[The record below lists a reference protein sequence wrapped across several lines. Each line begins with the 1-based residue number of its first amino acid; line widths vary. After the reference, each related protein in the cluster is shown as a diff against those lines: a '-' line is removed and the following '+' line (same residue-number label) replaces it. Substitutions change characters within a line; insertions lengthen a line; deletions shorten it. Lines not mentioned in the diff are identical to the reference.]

1 MSVMI
6 QLSELHFSSDD
17 GIKVLEDVH
26 LHVDRGEMVMLVGP
40 PASGKSILLG
50 LLGTQIRPQL
60 GQILVHGR
68 NIARLSRAKVSDLRR
83 QIGFLPQNF
92 VPLPKTVLENV
103 AFKLRALGDFREQAE
118 EKALAA
124 LEIVGLTGRLASETS
139 ELEPL
144 DRVRLGIALAICD
157 EPLLL
162 LLDEPFDALAAE
174 DQQAIWALLREV
186 HLLGH
191 TMVIATRGPLPG
203 EVDDARI
210 VRLSDG
216 KVIE

>member
-1 MSVMI
+1 MI
-6 QLSELHFSSDD
+6 QLSELHFSSED

-26 LHVDRGEMVMLVGP
+26 LHVDRGELVLVIGP
-40 PASGKSILLG
+40 AASGKSILLG
-50 LLGTQIRPQL
+50 LLGTQVRPQL

-68 NIARLSRAKVSDLRR
+68 NIARLSQAKLADLRR
-83 QIGFLPQNF
+83 QIGIVPQNF

-124 LEIVGLTGRLASETS
+124 LELVDLTSRLTAPAR

-144 DRVRLGIALAICD
+144 DRVRLGLAIAICN

-162 LLDEPFDALAAE
+162 LLDEPFDALSAA
-174 DQQAIWALLREV
+174 DQEAICRLLEQI

-191 TMVIATRGPLPG
+191 TMVVATRGPLPA
-203 EVDDARI
+203 EVKASRI
-210 VRLSDG
+210 VHLSDG

>member
-1 MSVMI
+1 MI

-26 LHVDRGEMVMLVGP
+26 LHVDRGEMVLVVGP
-40 PASGKSILLG
+40 AASGKSILLG
-50 LLGTQIRPQL
+50 LLGTQVPPQL

-68 NIARLSRAKVSDLRR
+68 NVARLSRAKLSDLRR

-124 LEIVGLTGRLASETS
+124 LELVDLTSRLTVPAT

-144 DRVRLGIALAICD
+144 DRVRLGLAVAICN

-162 LLDEPFDALAAE
+162 LLDEPFDALATG
-174 DQQAIWALLREV
+174 DQQAVCRLLEQI

-191 TMVIATRGPLPG
+191 TMVVATRGPLPG
-203 EVDDARI
+203 EVRESRI

-216 KVIE
+216 KVME

>member
-1 MSVMI
+1 MI
-6 QLSELHFSSDD
+6 QLSELDFSSDD

-26 LHVDRGEMVMLVGP
+26 LRVDRGEMVMLVGP

-50 LLGTQIRPQL
+50 LLGTQVRPQM

-124 LEIVGLTGRLASETS
+124 LELVSLTGRIASWATD
-139 ELEPL
+139 LGPL
-144 DRVRLGIALAICD
+144 DRVRLGFALAICN

-162 LLDEPFDALAAE
+162 LLDEPFDALASG
-174 DQQAIWALLREV
+174 DQQEICGLLEQI

-191 TMVIATRGPLPG
+191 TMLVATRGPLPR
-203 EVDDARI
+203 EVEEARV